1 MSFQYNH
8 LVTLCIF
15 IQVVGIVFVFLF
27 YYDQSILI
35 SLKIYPDQ
43 AFNDAIL
50 RYRDDPDQQDFID
63 GWQKDVRT
71 HKQRSIYRS
80 LCNQHSCSNWSPLSL
95 TSFRIIDVVRGLLLI
110 FNVWTAE
117 VKDC

>member
-1 MSFQYNH
+1 M
-8 LVTLCIF
+8 TLCIF

-35 SLKIYPDQ
+35 SLKIYPDK
-43 AFNDAIL
+43 AFNDAIS

-71 HKQRSIYRS
+71 QKQHSIYRS
-80 LCNQHSCSNWSPLSL
+80 LCNQYNCSNWSPLSL

-110 FNVWTAE
+110 FNVWTA
-117 VKDC
+117 KS

>member
-1 MSFQYNH
+1 MLLSFQYNH

-71 HKQRSIYRS
+71 HKTT
-80 LCNQHSCSNWSPLSL
+80 QHLPQL
-95 TSFRIIDVVRGLLLI
+95 V
-110 FNVWTAE
+110 
-117 VKDC
+117 